1 MSLHSILVVDDERV
15 ILNTLKRTFRREYNV
30 FSALNGE
37 DALCIMERND
47 IALIIADHLMP
58 DMTGTELLKKTS
70 QRYPNTIRIILS
82 AYPDEKPFMDA
93 VNTGHVHRYITKPWE
108 LEEVESAVRE
118 EIQTYETTHA
128 SKARHTLD

>member
-30 FSALNGE
+30 FSALSGE

-108 LEEVESAVRE
+108 LEEVESVVRE

-128 SKARHTLD
+128 SKAQHTLD